1 MATDKAELIRLLE
14 AELNMIES
22 GAYAPHSGEPTKT
35 QPMFVH
41 SLVCINHWLV
51 PGHESECHD
60 DCVLMK
66 AVPEKK
72 QTEPFPCHYIPL
84 NAAGETVKSLT
95 EKGDQAQL
103 EEAVK
108 NWLRT
113 TIEQLKAGKHPL
125 GEPDVKY

>member
-1 MATDKAELIRLLE
+1 MNGIQGKRRLAYTGSNSDRWQELDMATDKAELIRLLE

-22 GAYAPHSGEPTKT
+22 GAYAPHYGEPTKT

-84 NAAGETVKSLT
+84 NAAGET
-95 EKGDQAQL
+95 
-103 EEAVK
+103 
-108 NWLRT
+108 
-113 TIEQLKAGKHPL
+113 
-125 GEPDVKY
+125 